1 MKSKTFL
8 KDINEEKKNLK
19 RQKTYIY
26 KNNTKY

>member
-8 KDINEEKKNLK
+8 KNINEEKKTLK